1 MLAQSVESDL
11 DVQLVITIFNTLLL
25 PELVIAR
32 FKEDLCLI
40 WTFCFAERRRGQRE
54 WQCWWLL
61 RSSFAGRRTAPS
73 WSSLPQASTTHRPG
87 FTSYPSP
94 CSTSTLSSHLFSSP
108 SGQDVFRGI
117 SPTFWGQAGVK
128 QKSIN
133 LSIHP
138 WITQVAHGGTRE
150 PTSGRCAATV
160 APRWDQKLCHLMAFC
175 SRLWKLHKNLPP
187 AGPHRLYLTPWTCC
201 ISSSDSCKINGKTPF
216 H

>member
-40 WTFCFAERRRGQRE
+40 WTFCFSERRREQRE
-54 WQCWWLL
+54 WQCWWLP

-94 CSTSTLSSHLFSSP
+94 CSTSTLSSPLFSSP

-133 LSIHP
+133 LSIHQ
-138 WITQVAHGGTRE
+138 WITQVAPGGTRE

-160 APRWDQKLCHLMAFC
+160 APRWDSESLSLDGILFKIMKIAQKPPQLVLTACT
-175 SRLWKLHKNLPP
+175 SLPGP
-187 AGPHRLYLTPWTCC
+187 AASPAQIHVR
-201 ISSSDSCKINGKTPF
+201 
-216 H
+216 